1 MGLHAVVPTSNC
13 TRWTS
18 ALWSSQVTVL
28 DERLHDEDLNLLSA
42 LKKQVHVLI
51 RWTPDLSQDLGLPF
65 GLYNLGQHRRKVL
78 LRLADE
84 VNGLRYRIRSGKDG
98 CTVQCRFAT
107 EQHIKEL
114 MVEAGLPVSE
124 SKKATT
130 ANLSN
135 KTLEEIREI
144 LFEGRQQ
151 LFI

>member
-1 MGLHAVVPTSNC
+1 
-13 TRWTS
+13 
-18 ALWSSQVTVL
+18 
-28 DERLHDEDLNLLSA
+28 LNLLSA

-65 GLYNLGQHRRKVL
+65 GPVLYNLGQHRRKVL

-98 CTVQCRFAT
+98 CIVQCRFAT

-135 KTLEEIREI
+135 KPLEEIREI

-151 LFI
+151 PFI